1 MSYCSIVG
9 KRIMECPASRGQHV
23 RIVCED
29 FGGAKYFPSFSVLL
43 RGARIISMIVRIR
56 FLFVERFLFVDQIC
70 VRFLENYVSF
80 ANSKNVVLLRSQS
93 QKDPKNHVVF

>member
-1 MSYCSIVG
+1 
-9 KRIMECPASRGQHV
+9 
-23 RIVCED
+23 
-29 FGGAKYFPSFSVLL
+29 
-43 RGARIISMIVRIR
+43 MIVRIR